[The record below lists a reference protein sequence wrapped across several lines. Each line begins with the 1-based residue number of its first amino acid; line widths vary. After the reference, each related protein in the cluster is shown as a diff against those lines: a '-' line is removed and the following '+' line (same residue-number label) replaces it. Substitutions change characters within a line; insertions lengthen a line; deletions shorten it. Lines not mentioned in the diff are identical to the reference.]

1 MIRAGQDDIFPSE
14 GISGVWSRRLSHPRV
29 NDLPVE
35 PSQEEALVTMTMD
48 FSLLKI
54 VFPPEQ
60 QPIWSVTM
68 PLAILS
74 QCPRK
79 SLLERFSPSIRA
91 N

>member
-60 QPIWSVTM
+60 RPIWSVTM
-68 PLAILS
+68 PPCYLVSMPKKVSSGEI
-74 QCPRK
+74 
-79 SLLERFSPSIRA
+79 
-91 N
+91 

>member
-1 MIRAGQDDIFPSE
+1 MIFFLPKGLVVCGLGDYLI
-14 GISGVWSRRLSHPRV
+14 
-29 NDLPVE
+29 LPVE

-48 FSLLKI
+48 FSLLKR

-60 QPIWSVTM
+60 RPIWSVTM

>member
-54 VFPPEQ
+54 GCCSGGNT
-60 QPIWSVTM
+60 IWSVTM